1 MATSKDYLRF
11 ILDELSGL
19 ENVSYRSMMGE
30 YIIYYND
37 KIAAYLC
44 DDRLFVKITPV
55 TEKLLPNAPRES
67 PYDGAKD
74 MLLIEDVDDR
84 VFLETLFCAMEPDL
98 STPKTKLKTKK
109 RGV

>member
-1 MATSKDYLRF
+1 MATSKDCLRF

-44 DDRLFVKITPV
+44 DDRLLVKISPV
-55 TEKLLPNAPRES
+55 TEKLLPNAPREA
-67 PYDGAKD
+67 PYDGARE

-84 VFLETLFCAMEPDL
+84 AFLETLFRAMEPDL

-109 RGV
+109 RGI